1 MICVKKLIAKMRLLK
16 HYFYNTFWMMA
27 EKIIRGVSVLV
38 VSIYVARYLGPEQFG
53 ILSYAVSFVAIF
65 SGIGTLGLDNIVIRN
80 LVRDPDNRDTIL
92 GTAFSLKIGGSVA
105 LIGIVLIAMGFT
117 SAEFSTK
124 ILVFIISCGMLFKS
138 LNVIDFFFQAQVKA
152 KYITFSQL
160 ITVVISLSAQI
171 ALIIMKMPL
180 IWFAGVIALE
190 NMIMG
195 IALISMYLIEKRTI
209 SRWRFGKSVANSLLK
224 DSWPLFLATL
234 LNMIYLRID
243 QVMIKEMLTNE
254 LLGNY
259 AAAVRLSEAWYI
271 IPMTIAASFFPAVI
285 DAKKDNDDIFK
296 ERMQFLFG
304 LLFWSA
310 IIISIPTVFL
320 SEHIIH
326 FLYGNKYI
334 YSASVLR
341 IHIWTCLFVFLYV
354 ASSKYLLA
362 ENLVLIV
369 LFQTAVAAAINVV
382 LNMILIPRYGIAGAA
397 WASLFAQMATILSL
411 LVTQKARRAIGM
423 IVSGFYPFKRHHV
436 NSI

>member
-1 MICVKKLIAKMRLLK
+1 MRLLK